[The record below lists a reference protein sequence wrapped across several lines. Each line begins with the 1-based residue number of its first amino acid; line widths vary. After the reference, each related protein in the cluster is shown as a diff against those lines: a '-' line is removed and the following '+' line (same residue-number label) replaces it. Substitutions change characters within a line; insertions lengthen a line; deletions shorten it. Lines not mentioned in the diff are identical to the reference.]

1 MSSVARKDTGDRRFS
16 FEYDDSHRVLSS
28 TTELE
33 EPAHSSIREPF
44 ARGKKAGVSASI
56 LAK

>member
-1 MSSVARKDTGDRRFS
+1 MSSVARRDTGDRRFS

-28 TTELE
+28 TTDFE
-33 EPAHSSIREPF
+33 EPAHASIREPF
-44 ARGKKAGVSASI
+44 AREEKAGVSAPI